1 MAVARPYGFEMNFVR
16 TLFLDQL
23 QTDSEDN
30 TWPAR
35 VGVKTTNIRRN
46 KFKLIKNIWVN
57 FHDSTLIDDTLDELS
72 ELFNFKQ
79 ESSYLDSGE
88 NKILEDERAKL
99 FNLIQAAK
107 QRIIQEHSR

>member
-1 MAVARPYGFEMNFVR
+1 MFR
-16 TLFLDQL
+16 TIIGKGLCLILLCFASLCMSD
-23 QTDSEDN
+23 
-30 TWPAR
+30 
-35 VGVKTTNIRRN
+35 VGAWGTKVPPIYFITNI
-46 KFKLIKNIWVN
+46 LVN
-57 FHDSTLIDDTLDELS
+57 FLVSTLIDDTLDELS

>member
-1 MAVARPYGFEMNFVR
+1 M
-16 TLFLDQL
+16 
-23 QTDSEDN
+23 
-30 TWPAR
+30 
-35 VGVKTTNIRRN
+35 GVKATNIRHN
-46 KFKLIKNIWVN
+46 KFHLINIILVN
-57 FHDSTLIDDTLDELS
+57 FLDSTLIDDTLDELS

-88 NKILEDERAKL
+88 NKILEDERSKL